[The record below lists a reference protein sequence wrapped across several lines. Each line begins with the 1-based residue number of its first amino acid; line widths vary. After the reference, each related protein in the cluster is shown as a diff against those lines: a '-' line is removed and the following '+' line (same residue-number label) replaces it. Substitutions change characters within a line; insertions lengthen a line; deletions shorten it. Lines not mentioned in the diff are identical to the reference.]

1 MALKRKAA
9 RDKAEPATGAAEVA
23 AQPAPPPEKRA
34 RQRLRCSN
42 CGFVQSGA
50 KEGKACPACGAEA
63 LQSYEDRLDPN
74 RARILGLRLHPASS
88 HAGPAFAA
96 TLLGLA
102 AAMAAAGTDPIR
114 AVFLES
120 ARVVS
125 VLVPVSIA
133 IAALTGLVDA
143 KVRLKTRT
151 TRILVRKIVASALFF
166 ANDIVNI
173 ASAAVFLLIVILAKP
188 PRGLFIGVDAALV
201 YLAIPLVHIYG
212 LSPLS
217 LAPIAVA
224 AASAYGIAD
233 ALKIEEVLVNEKAP
247 IKLEHLAYI
256 AISAVFCVLFIVRG
270 MGVLLAEL
278 PDAGERITSIAD
290 LVLAALWLVL
300 TGVALVNAAKRVPA
314 LTGIMTSGAA
324 LEFSLILFFVLDAAT
339 RKEGRSVVDIAVVA
353 VMSLVFVAPAIRLL
367 RKAR

>member
-1 MALKRKAA
+1 MRKA
-9 RDKAEPATGAAEVA
+9 
-23 AQPAPPPEKRA
+23 
-34 RQRLRCSN
+34 
-42 CGFVQSGA
+42 
-50 KEGKACPACGAEA
+50 
-63 LQSYEDRLDPN
+63 
-74 RARILGLRLHPASS
+74 
-88 HAGPAFAA
+88 
-96 TLLGLA
+96 
-102 AAMAAAGTDPIR
+102 
-114 AVFLES
+114 
-120 ARVVS
+120 
-125 VLVPVSIA
+125 
-133 IAALTGLVDA
+133 
-143 KVRLKTRT
+143 
-151 TRILVRKIVASALFF
+151 KIVSGLSSLAIIVLSALNLLLRDRMYPDEGASALFF

-300 TGVALVNAAKRVPA
+300 TGVAIVNADKRVPA